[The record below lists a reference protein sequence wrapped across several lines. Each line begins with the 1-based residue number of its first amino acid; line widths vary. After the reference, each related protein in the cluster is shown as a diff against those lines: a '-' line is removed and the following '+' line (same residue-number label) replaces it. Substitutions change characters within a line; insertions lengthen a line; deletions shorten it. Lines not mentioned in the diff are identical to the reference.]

1 LKTIGLLEEK
11 ELVRLC
17 QQENPRGH
25 EAVYQLYADRL
36 FRLSLR
42 YIRDQ
47 ADAEDVLMTA
57 FVKAFRHI
65 KTFSYRDAG
74 SLEGWLRKIV
84 VNEALMWLRRK
95 HNFNLTENIDDQVHE
110 PDLAA
115 FSSLEAD
122 DILQFIAQLPTGYRT
137 VFNLS
142 VIEGYDHAEIAS
154 LLSINEA
161 TSRSQLFKA
170 KSLLRKMLMR
180 EGYNY
185 GT

>member
-1 LKTIGLLEEK
+1 LKEQ

-17 QQENPRGH
+17 QQGHPRAQ
-25 EAVYQLYADRL
+25 EAAYQLYADRL
-36 FRLSLR
+36 YRLTQR

-65 KTFSYRDAG
+65 NSFAYRDDG

-84 VNEALMWLRRK
+84 VNESLMWLRKK
-95 HNFNLTENIDDQVHE
+95 HNFNLTESIDDHTPE
-110 PDLAA
+110 TDLQQ
-115 FSSLEAD
+115 FSTLEAE
-122 DILQFIAQLPTGYRT
+122 DIYQFIAQLPTGYRT

-142 VIEGYDHAEIAS
+142 VVEGYDHAEIAS
-154 LLSINEA
+154 LLSISEA

-170 KSLLRKMLMR
+170 KALLKKMLTQ
-180 EGYNY
+180 EGYYY